1 MNKYLEKALEVAKTS
16 KCRYKHGAILVSN
29 GKIIAEATNRRVGNV
44 SDKGWRASHIHAETA
59 AVLAAGR
66 RARRAVLYVARISA
80 TGGPA
85 ESRPCKRCESYLERM
100 GISQVV
106 WT

>member
-16 KCRYKHGAILVSN
+16 KCRYKHGAIVVLN
-29 GKIIAEATNRRVGNV
+29 GKIIAEATNKKVGDV
-44 SDKGWRASHIHAETA
+44 SDKDWRRSHIHAETA
-59 AVLAAGR
+59 AVLAAGK
-66 RARRAVLYVARISA
+66 RARRAVLYVARVA
-80 TGGPA
+80 ADGGPA
-85 ESRPCKRCESYLERM
+85 ESRPCKRCEGYLERV